1 MLDYRMLALR
11 YPNFPMIE
19 PDKGICKY
27 MQEVTKQDIYS
38 AYVEKYC
45 IGMLKYILNSNND
58 KYKNEYKILLEI
70 YKKISILDKPG
81 KLEYMAKVDTGLESY
96 EEVDE

>member
-1 MLDYRMLALR
+1 MLDYKTLALR

-27 MQEVTKQDIYS
+27 MQEVTKLNIYS

-70 YKKISILDKPG
+70 YKKISILDKPD
-81 KLEYMAKVDTGLESY
+81 KLAYVSTEDTGLESY
-96 EEVDE
+96 EEADE